1 MRCWQY
7 ILPRCTSEQSFL
19 TRISRAFLSSL
30 WKADLLTSSSR
41 LLGTQSDLHEK
52 NRLPWLKLIIWG
64 IFSLFCCYIQ
74 LNLIL
79 IEPLSTLSRV
89 EILLWKVRSCDR
101 LTLQPDTLTRNK
113 HGLHASCRFT
123 DTVPKAYSPS
133 GWHGFHSMN
142 PLCCFHLPWPPFW
155 LCITAYSPHLQL
167 VWVQLDHFLILLWP
181 SYTCHW
187 KQITHFMLVRQLLL
201 F

>member
-1 MRCWQY
+1 M
-7 ILPRCTSEQSFL
+7 
-19 TRISRAFLSSL
+19 SSL

-79 IEPLSTLSRV
+79 IEPLSMVLSIV
-89 EILLWKVRSCDR
+89 ELLLRLWKGQILWQV
-101 LTLQPDTLTRNK
+101 DTLTRNK
-113 HGLHASCRFT
+113 HSLHASCRLT
-123 DTVPKAYSPS
+123 DTVPKAYPPS
-133 GWHGFHSMN
+133 GWHAFHSMS
-142 PLCCFHLPWPPFW
+142 PLCCFHLISPPFW
-155 LCITAYSPHLQL
+155 LCTTAHSPRLQL
-167 VWVQLDHFLILLWP
+167 VWVQLDHLLLLWP

-187 KQITHFMLVRQLLL
+187 KQITHFMLAWQLLL
-201 F
+201 L